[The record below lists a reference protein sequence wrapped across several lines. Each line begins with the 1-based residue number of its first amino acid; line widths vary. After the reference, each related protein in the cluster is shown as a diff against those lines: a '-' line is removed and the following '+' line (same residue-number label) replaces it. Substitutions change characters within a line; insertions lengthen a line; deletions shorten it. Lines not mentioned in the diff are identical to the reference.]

1 MLAALDEP
9 SDIRVLARGLLVAAP
24 DGRPVFREADLPG
37 ERCVYCPTDVPGPNG
52 EQQQTPTR
60 RPPVPAPLPNNLG
73 LRAPTPKAR
82 RVKYYF

>member
-9 SDIRVLARGLLVAAP
+9 SDIRVLARGLLVASP

-52 EQQQTPTR
+52 EQQQ
-60 RPPVPAPLPNNLG
+60 PAGPGSNNLG
-73 LRAPTPKAR
+73 LGLPIPN
-82 RVKYYF
+82 